1 MPDIQKSYIG
11 VGKVLARAYGS
22 TGRYRHVGNVSE
34 LLVKHNLDVKKQ
46 RDYTRPGGGTAA
58 KIERIE
64 SVECSINML
73 SWSKENW
80 ALAVAGTVADVAGA
94 TITDEE
100 ITGYLETTVPLAFPP
115 ATITTV
121 TNVGGTIT
129 YVAGTDY
136 ERTASGL
143 YFPEGS
149 TIVDAA
155 GLEVT
160 YTSAAHSRI
169 EAAMQTSSE
178 LELLFEGLNEA
189 ESNAGA
195 VVNLWRVSVPSAE
208 QLSLIG
214 EDFGEFKFTAESLA
228 DATKGSGV
236 SAFYRARVVGLSA

>member
-22 TGRYRHVGNVSE
+22 TGRFRHVGNVSE

-58 KIERIE
+58 KLERIE
-64 SVECSINML
+64 SIECSINML

-80 ALAVAGTVADVAGA
+80 ALAVAGTVATVAGG
-94 TITDEE
+94 TQTDEE
-100 ITGYLETTVPLAFPP
+100 IMGYRDTTVPLAFPP
-115 ATITTV
+115 ETITSV

-143 YFPEGS
+143 YFPADS
-149 TIVDAA
+149 SIVEAA

-160 YTSAAHSRI
+160 YESIDHSRI

-178 LELLFEGLNEA
+178 LEVLFEGLNEA
-189 ESNAGA
+189 DSNAAA
-195 VVNLWRVSVPSAE
+195 VVNIWRLSVPSAE
-208 QLSLIG
+208 ELSLIG
-214 EDFGEFKFTAESLA
+214 EDYGSFAFTCEALS
-228 DATKGSGV
+228 DSTKGSGV
-236 SAFYRARVVGLSA
+236 SAFYRARVAGLTA